1 MKSKICHITR
11 ILALCFTFALMSAS
25 AWGQTKHEIKAGET
39 LYSISHQYGVTIQAI
54 QAANPG
60 LGETIMAGR
69 VINIPAK
76 GAQAP
81 AQQNVIIQTTP
92 TTKRETPPQ
101 EHIIIR
107 STDLNPN
114 KPEKQEPTVAQPVVA
129 PVTQTVVTPVVTPVV
144 QEPTPVPV
152 EQAVQASADI
162 PPCKQ
167 TYEVKKKETLYSI
180 AKQFDIT
187 VDELIA
193 ANPSIQPDKKDK
205 IKKGQILCIP
215 FTQAELAAMQPV
227 EEEEEIII
235 KEPVPV
241 NFAVIM
247 PFGLNQ
253 KKKTREAITMIDFYE
268 GIMLA
273 VAEMKKDGV
282 SGKVYAYD
290 EEQIDSVLALP
301 QMKKV
306 NLIIGAKDANNINK
320 LKNFTE
326 KNNISLVVPLSS
338 STTLVNNTH
347 NVYQVN
353 QKMDNDTY
361 DRAFASFSAMH
372 PNANYIFVNI
382 EDQTDKADYMVRL
395 KNYLNSEDISYFN
408 CDFSDMSNLVEML
421 TKNKENFIIPSSST
435 KTAFDRLVKKIG
447 DLELDAFKINLF
459 GYADWQ
465 AFADKSIEAFRKY
478 NCTFFTSFY
487 NNPND
492 TESHAFN
499 QRFRNTFGRDQ
510 FNTYPRYGMLGYD
523 IANFFVRNMYVEGE
537 DFAANIE
544 NLTSESIQNPMH
556 FTHKN
561 TWSGFINNAMMFVKY
576 NSDGSISV
584 KQL

>member
-1 MKSKICHITR
+1 MEYQVHRITKL
-11 ILALCFTFALMSAS
+11 LAVFFTFALFSLATF
-25 AWGQTKHEIKAGET
+25 AQTTKHVIKAGET
-39 LYSISHQYGVTIQAI
+39 LYSISRTYDVTVSAI

-60 LGETIMAGR
+60 LGEKILTGQT
-69 VINIPAK
+69 INIPAK
-76 GAQAP
+76 GTQAP
-81 AQQNVIIQTTP
+81 TQQNTIIQTP
-92 TTKRETPPQ
+92 EKQETPPEQ
-101 EHIIIR
+101 HIIIR
-107 STDLNPN
+107 STDLIPN
-114 KPEKQEPTVAQPVVA
+114 KSERQETTVVPVSQPVVI
-129 PVTQTVVTPVVTPVV
+129 PVV
-144 QEPTPVPV
+144 QQPTTVPA
-152 EQAVQASADI
+152 EQVVQASTDI
-162 PPCKQ
+162 PPCKE

-180 AKQFDIT
+180 AQRFGVT
-187 VDELIA
+187 VDEIVA
-193 ANPSIQPDKKDK
+193 ANPTIKPDKKDK
-205 IKKGQILCIP
+205 IKKGQMLCIP
-215 FTQAELAAMQPV
+215 FTQAELAAMQPIV

-241 NFAVIM
+241 NFAIIM

-253 KKKTREAITMIDFYE
+253 TKKSREAITMIDFYE

-273 VAEMKKDGV
+273 VSEMKRDGV

-301 QMKKV
+301 QMKKM
-306 NLIIGAKDANNINK
+306 NLIIGAKDQENINK
-320 LKNFTE
+320 LKTFTE

-353 QKMDNDTY
+353 QKMDQDTY

-382 EDQTDKADYMVRL
+382 EDQTDKAGYMTQL
-395 KNYLNSEDISYFN
+395 KSFLNSEEINYFTS
-408 CDFSDMSNLVEML
+408 DFSDMSNFIEML
-421 TKNKENFIIPSSST
+421 SNNKENYVIPSSST
-435 KTAFDRLVKKIG
+435 KTAFDRLVKKLSE
-447 DLELDAFKINLF
+447 LELDAFKINLF

-465 AFADKSIEAFRKY
+465 AFADKSIDAFKKY
-478 NCTFFTSFY
+478 NCAFFTSFY
-487 NNPND
+487 NNPNA
-492 TESHAFN
+492 TETYAFN
-499 QRFRNTFGRDQ
+499 QRFRSAFGRDQ
-510 FNTYPRYGMLGYD
+510 YNTYPRYGMLGYD

-544 NLTSESIQNPMH
+544 NLTSEPLQNPMH

-561 TWSGFINNAMMFVKY
+561 SWSGFINNAIMFVKY

>member
-1 MKSKICHITR
+1 MGYKSMKIFSVFCAFLFISI
-11 ILALCFTFALMSAS
+11 S

-39 LYSISHQYGVTIQAI
+39 LYSISRQYGVTVQAI

-60 LGETIMAGR
+60 LGETIMTGR

-76 GAQAP
+76 SAQAP
-81 AQQNVIIQTTP
+81 TQQNVIIQTTP
-92 TTKRETPPQ
+92 TKRETPPQ

-114 KPEKQEPTVAQPVVA
+114 KPEKQEPTVTT
-129 PVTQTVVTPVVTPVV
+129 VTQPVVTPVVTPVV
-144 QEPTPVPV
+144 QETVTAPV

-162 PPCKQ
+162 PPCKT

-180 AKQFDIT
+180 AQRFGLT
-187 VDELIA
+187 VDEIVA
-193 ANPSIQPDKKDK
+193 ANPTIQPDKKDK
-205 IKKGQILCIP
+205 IKKGQVLCIP
-215 FTQAELAAMQPV
+215 YSQAELAAMQPV
-227 EEEEEIII
+227 EEEEEIVI

-306 NLIIGAKDANNINK
+306 NLIIGAKDVNNINK
-320 LKNFTE
+320 LKTFTE

-372 PNANYIFVNI
+372 PNANFVFVNI
-382 EDQTDKADYMVRL
+382 EDQVDKADYMARL
-395 KNYLNSEDISYFN
+395 KNYLNSEDINYFTS
-408 CDFSDMSNLVEML
+408 DFSDMSNLVEML
-421 TKNKENFIIPSSST
+421 SKTKENFIIPSSST
-435 KTAFDRLVKKIG
+435 KTAFDRLVKKLG

-465 AFADKSIEAFRKY
+465 AFADKSIDAFKKY
-478 NCTFFTSFY
+478 HCTFFTSFY

-499 QRFRNTFGRDQ
+499 QRFRNSFGRDQ

-544 NLTSESIQNPMH
+544 NLRSESIQNPMH

-576 NSDGSISV
+576 NSDGTISV

>member
-1 MKSKICHITR
+1 MIYCDRKRKNYYLCTQNYGNRIMGYRLLKFFSVVFTLFFISLNTWCQTR
-11 ILALCFTFALMSAS
+11 
-25 AWGQTKHEIKAGET
+25 HEIKAGET
-39 LYSISHQYGVTIQAI
+39 LYSISRAYGVTISAI

-60 LGETIMAGR
+60 LGETIIAGQT
-69 VINIPAK
+69 INIPAK
-76 GAQAP
+76 GTQAP
-81 AQQNVIIQTTP
+81 TQQHVIIQT
-92 TTKRETPPQ
+92 PPATQ
-101 EHIIIR
+101 NTQPQQHIII
-107 STDLNPN
+107 
-114 KPEKQEPTVAQPVVA
+114 QP
-129 PVTQTVVTPVVTPVV
+129 TPVV
-144 QEPTPVPV
+144 QQQQTQQTTVPV
-152 EQAVQASADI
+152 VQQQTVVPVVTQTPITPEI
-162 PPCKQ
+162 PPCKE

-180 AKQFDIT
+180 AQRFGVS
-187 VDELIA
+187 VDEIVA
-193 ANPSIQPDKKDK
+193 ANPTIQPDKKDK
-205 IKKGQILCIP
+205 IKKGQMLCIP

-227 EEEEEIII
+227 IEEEEIVI

-247 PFGLNQ
+247 PFGLSQQ
-253 KKKTREAITMIDFYE
+253 KKSREAITMIDFYE

-273 VAEMKKDGV
+273 VSEMKRDGV

-301 QMKKV
+301 QMKQV
-306 NLIIGAKDANNINK
+306 SLIIGAKDQNNINK
-320 LKNFTE
+320 LKAFTE

-372 PNANYIFVNI
+372 PNANYIFINI
-382 EDQTDKADYMVRL
+382 EDQTDKADYVMRL

-408 CDFSDMSNLVEML
+408 CNFQEMGNIIEML
-421 TKNKENFIIPSSST
+421 SKNKENYIIPSSST

-447 DLELDAFKINLF
+447 ELELDAFRINLF

-465 AFADKSIEAFRKY
+465 AFADKSVEAFKKY
-478 NCTFFTSFY
+478 NCAFFTSFY
-487 NNPND
+487 NNPNA
-492 TESHAFN
+492 TETYAFN
-499 QRFRNTFGRDQ
+499 QRFRSAFGRDQ
-510 FNTYPRYGMLGYD
+510 YNTYPRYGMLGYD

-544 NLTSESIQNPMH
+544 NLTSESLQNPMH

-576 NSDGSISV
+576 NSDGTISV

>member
-1 MKSKICHITR
+1 MEYQVHRITKL
-11 ILALCFTFALMSAS
+11 LAVFFTFALFSLATF
-25 AWGQTKHEIKAGET
+25 AQTTKHVIKAGET
-39 LYSISHQYGVTIQAI
+39 LYSISRTYDVTVSAI

-60 LGETIMAGR
+60 LGEKILTGQT
-69 VINIPAK
+69 INIPAK
-76 GAQAP
+76 GTQAP
-81 AQQNVIIQTTP
+81 TRQNTIIQTP
-92 TTKRETPPQ
+92 EKQETPPEQ
-101 EHIIIR
+101 HIIIR
-107 STDLNPN
+107 STDLIPN
-114 KPEKQEPTVAQPVVA
+114 KSERQETTVVPVSQPVVI
-129 PVTQTVVTPVVTPVV
+129 PVV
-144 QEPTPVPV
+144 QQPTTVPA
-152 EQAVQASADI
+152 EQVVQASTDI
-162 PPCKQ
+162 PPCKE

-180 AKQFDIT
+180 AQRFGVT
-187 VDELIA
+187 VDEIVA
-193 ANPSIQPDKKDK
+193 ANPTIKPDKKDK
-205 IKKGQILCIP
+205 IKKGQMLCIP
-215 FTQAELAAMQPV
+215 FTQAELAAMQPVV

-241 NFAVIM
+241 NFAIIM

-253 KKKTREAITMIDFYE
+253 TKKSREAITMIDFYE

-273 VAEMKKDGV
+273 VSEMKRDGV

-301 QMKKV
+301 QMKKM
-306 NLIIGAKDANNINK
+306 NLIIGAKDQENINK
-320 LKNFTE
+320 LKTFTE

-353 QKMDNDTY
+353 QKMDQDTY

-382 EDQTDKADYMVRL
+382 EDQTDKAGYMTQL
-395 KNYLNSEDISYFN
+395 KSFLNSEEINYFTS
-408 CDFSDMSNLVEML
+408 DFSDMSNFIEML
-421 TKNKENFIIPSSST
+421 SNNKENYVIPSSST
-435 KTAFDRLVKKIG
+435 KTAFDRLVKKLSE
-447 DLELDAFKINLF
+447 LELDAFKINLF

-465 AFADKSIEAFRKY
+465 AFADKSIDAFKKY
-478 NCTFFTSFY
+478 NCAFFTSFY
-487 NNPND
+487 NNPNA
-492 TESHAFN
+492 TETYAFN
-499 QRFRNTFGRDQ
+499 QRFRSAFGRDQ
-510 FNTYPRYGMLGYD
+510 YNTYPRYGMLGYD

-544 NLTSESIQNPMH
+544 NLTSEPLQNPMH

-561 TWSGFINNAMMFVKY
+561 SWSGFINNAIMFVKY

>member
-1 MKSKICHITR
+1 MKNVKNI
-11 ILALCFTFALMSAS
+11 FAIIVCMFVYVG

-39 LYSISHQYGVTIQAI
+39 LYSISRAYGVTVSAI

-60 LGETIMAGR
+60 LGETIIAGQT
-69 VINIPAK
+69 INIPAK
-76 GAQAP
+76 GP
-81 AQQNVIIQTTP
+81 
-92 TTKRETPPQ
+92 ETPPQ
-101 EHIIIR
+101 QHIII
-107 STDLNPN
+107 NPVTI
-114 KPEKQEPTVAQPVVA
+114 PVDSQPSTVAQ
-129 PVTQTVVTPVVTPVV
+129 Q
-144 QEPTPVPV
+144 VPV
-152 EQAVQASADI
+152 NSQLPAEI
-162 PPCKQ
+162 PPCKE

-180 AKQFDIT
+180 AQRFGVT
-187 VDELIA
+187 MDEIVA
-193 ANPSIQPDKKDK
+193 ANPTIEPDKKDR
-205 IKKGQILCIP
+205 IKKGQMLCIP
-215 FTQAELAAMQPV
+215 FTQAELEAMRPV
-227 EEEEEIII
+227 VEEEEIII

-241 NFAVIM
+241 NFAIIM

-253 KKKTREAITMIDFYE
+253 QKKTREAITMIDFYE

-273 VAEMKKDGV
+273 VSEMKRDGV

-290 EEQIDSVLALP
+290 EAQIDSVLALP

-320 LKNFTE
+320 LKAFTE

-382 EDQTDKADYMVRL
+382 EDQMDKADYVMRL
-395 KNYLNSEDISYFN
+395 KNFLNSEDIRFSN
-408 CDFSDMSNLVEML
+408 CDFQNIAGIVEML
-421 TKNKENFIIPSSST
+421 STNKENYIIPSSST
-435 KTAFDRLVKKIG
+435 KTAFDRLVKRLG
-447 DLELDAFKINLF
+447 ELSLDSYRLSLF
-459 GYADWQ
+459 GYTDWQ
-465 AFADKSIEAFRKY
+465 AFADKSIEAFKKY
-478 NCTFFTSFY
+478 QCMFFTSFY
-487 NNPND
+487 NNPNA
-492 TESHAFN
+492 TETYAFN
-499 QRFRNTFGRDQ
+499 QRFRSTFGRDQ
-510 FNTYPRYGMLGYD
+510 YNTYPRYGMLGYD

-544 NLTSESIQNPMH
+544 NLTSEAIQNPMH

-576 NSDGSISV
+576 NADGTISV